1 MSKTFSYEIKKELSE
16 INNLAKKNEVE
27 YELLG
32 YLASSN
38 IEMTKNRIK
47 YATENEYNI
56 NRFGKLLKNVNINDF
71 KIELQGK
78 VYVIKSKIPELSKKI
93 EQADELEERAFVRG
107 LFLGSGSIN
116 NPNNKYHLEVKI
128 ENKEL
133 IDDIIKILKEW
144 DINVKSIDKGIYI
157 KDGEEISKFLAFI
170 GANKSVLEFEEIR
183 VQREMN
189 NKVNRIVNCKTAN
202 LNKTLNASVEQINAI
217 KRLKENG
224 KFKKL
229 DEGLKEL
236 AELRLEY
243 PDMPLSELGKKLKN
257 PIGKSGVNYR
267 LKKIIE
273 ISK

>member
-273 ISK
+273 LSK